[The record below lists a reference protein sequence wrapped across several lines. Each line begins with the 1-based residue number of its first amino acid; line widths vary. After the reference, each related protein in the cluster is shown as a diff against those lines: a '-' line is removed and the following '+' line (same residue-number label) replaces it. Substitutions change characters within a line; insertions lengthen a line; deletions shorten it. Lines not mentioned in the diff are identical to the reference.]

1 MGSVSKHSLVS
12 CNTIDGTSI
21 WGWLYTVEGP
31 APAIIMSHG
40 VSSPVLDVSVLSWE
54 AYSAAQFNCV
64 KEMTLPEV
72 AEAFH
77 SEGYNVFIYDA
88 RSVGASGGEPRNL
101 LNPLQM
107 AEDLSDIY
115 TYISGLPSVD
125 SSRVVLW
132 GMSFGGVVS
141 ATSAAIDRRPKAI
154 VMVCPLFSYVK
165 PEKADKAYVQ
175 LIKDRVSQL
184 RGNEPY
190 SLPPFTSKGDNPI
203 GFGGGGG
210 PGGMEAYRL
219 MKAASELGHPD
230 FRDRITLQT
239 YQKLAM
245 FRPKEYMDMI
255 KAPVMMI
262 IPELDDISPPAEQ
275 KEAFSRIKSPKEE
288 YFAVGKG
295 HLNIAT
301 GDGSKEMIAAT
312 LNFFRKALEGS
323 LA

>member
-1 MGSVSKHSLVS
+1 MAPGSPHRLVE
-12 CNTIDGTSI
+12 CKTIDGTTISA
-21 WGWLYTVEGP
+21 WLYTVDVP

-40 VSSPVLDVSVLSWE
+40 
-54 AYSAAQFNCV
+54 FNCV
-64 KEMTLPEV
+64 KEMTLPDV

-77 SEGYNVFIYDA
+77 SNGYNVLLYDA
-88 RSVGASGGEPRNL
+88 RSVGGSGGQPRNL

-107 AEDLSDIY
+107 AEDLSDIC
-115 TYISGLPSVD
+115 TYVAGLPSVD
-125 SSRVVLW
+125 SSNIVLW
-132 GMSFGGVVS
+132 GMSFGAVVS
-141 ATSAAIDRRPKAI
+141 ATCAAIDRRLKAI
-154 VMVCPLFSYVK
+154 VMVCPLFSYIK
-165 PEKADKAYVQ
+165 PERADKAYAH

-184 RGNEPY
+184 RGNEGY
-190 SLPPFTSKGDNPI
+190 QLPPFNPKGDNLV

-210 PGGMEAYRL
+210 PGGMEAYNL

-230 FRDRITLQT
+230 FRDRISLQT

-245 FRPKEYMDMI
+245 FRPKEYLDMI

-275 KEAFSRIKSPKEE
+275 REAFARIKSPKKE
-288 YFAVGKG
+288 YWAKGKG

-312 LNFFRKALEGS
+312 IAFYKSVLEGTE
-323 LA
+323 